1 MDTLSAGRDDSR
13 LAQIVLDVFG
23 RIQSHPEPLRWLE
36 EQKAAWELDGI
47 TDVGQTAWGA
57 LLLED
62 AARLGRDC
70 VRRLKQAV
78 ELCGGDELLEQNYAP
93 SLQTTLE
100 QTEALCA
107 AADRHSWDQVC
118 APACPSPS
126 RRWAGSGSGPGSS
139 APWRRPGPR
148 GPWSG

>member
-1 MDTLSAGRDDSR
+1 MWAR
-13 LAQIVLDVFG
+13 
-23 RIQSHPEPLRWLE
+23 PP
-36 EQKAAWELDGI
+36 
-47 TDVGQTAWGA
+47 GA

-118 APACPSPS
+118 ARLPVSLP
-126 RRWAGSGSGPGSS
+126 GGGPEAEADRG
-139 APWRRPGPR
+139 AQPHGGRPGPR
-148 GPWSG
+148 GPWSGVKALRDGGEGSS